1 MFFSHGK
8 HFEKIND
15 RIGLTVLIMLVSS
28 IDRRPEV
35 RRAQMAW
42 QSQPVIATMQQTKKI
57 SRTHTVVQQRP
68 IVNVTL
74 DITEEKIGPV
84 LNAIPVLCAILTHL
98 QLIHVF
104 QAPQMIQSS
113 VFARTGFMVTVQH
126 ARLAKSATLMR
137 RPLSCARMEA

>member
-1 MFFSHGK
+1 
-8 HFEKIND
+8 
-15 RIGLTVLIMLVSS
+15 
-28 IDRRPEV
+28 
-35 RRAQMAW
+35 
-42 QSQPVIATMQQTKKI
+42 MQQTKKI